1 MIPNFD
7 STQLL
12 PGTPNLSYDL
22 RIGSV
27 YKDHSDDLRRDLRD
41 DGIITLLPGDAVV
54 IETEESLH
62 MPSGLFG
69 YIVPGVKWLQQG
81 VSNTLSKVDSGDNG
95 KLFVTLFNPGKNLVP
110 IRRKEGF
117 CSVVVHDVGEG
128 VHWYEGNPKTIA
140 GAGAAEPIWT
150 RVWNQVTEKWQTLRD
165 ALDANRIFVDIVLIL
180 VTGAL
185 ALAEFLRFVGVLGAG
200 R

>member
-1 MIPNFD
+1 M
-7 STQLL
+7 
-12 PGTPNLSYDL
+12 
-22 RIGSV
+22 
-27 YKDHSDDLRRDLRD
+27 YKDHRDDLRRELRD
-41 DGIITLLPGDAVV
+41 DGIITLLPGGAVV

-62 MPSGLFG
+62 MPSRLFG
-69 YIVPGVKWLQQG
+69 YIVPRVKWLQQG

-95 KLFVTLFNPGKNLVP
+95 KLFVTLFNPGKNTVP
-110 IRRKEGF
+110 IHRKEGF
-117 CSVVVHDVGEG
+117 CSVVVHDVGKG
-128 VHWYEGNPKTIA
+128 VHWYEGNPKTTA